1 MQESDIGTFNIYFH
15 EEKGKYVY
23 HKAIPSKRALDN
35 REIRTTLTKDKSKY
49 SIHLVDLTAN
59 RRKLLASGKVST
71 IGELVC
77 AANAF
82 LDIYM
87 RLG

>member
-1 MQESDIGTFNIYFH
+1 MTESDIGTFNIYFR
-15 EEKGKYVY
+15 EEKGKYVC

-35 REIRTTLTKDKSKY
+35 REIRTTLTKDKTKY

-59 RRKLLASGKVST
+59 RRKLLAAGAVST
-71 IGELVC
+71 LGELLQ

-82 LDIYM
+82 HAVYLK
-87 RLG
+87 LG

>member
-1 MQESDIGTFNIYFH
+1 MHESDIGTFNIYFR
-15 EEKGKYVY
+15 EEKGQFVC
-23 HKAIPSKRALDN
+23 HKPIPSKKALDN
-35 REIRTTLTKDKSKY
+35 REIRTTLTKDKTKY

-71 IGELVC
+71 IGELVR
-77 AANAF
+77 ASNDF